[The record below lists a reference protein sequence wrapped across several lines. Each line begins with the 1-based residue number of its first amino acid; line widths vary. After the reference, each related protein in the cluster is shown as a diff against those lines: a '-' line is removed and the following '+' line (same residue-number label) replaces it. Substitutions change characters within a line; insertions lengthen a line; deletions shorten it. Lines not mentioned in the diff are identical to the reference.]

1 MNIFDTITNPITEY
15 IFDTSALYLQIKNS
29 INETKGRKN
38 WAKTQKKYY
47 DDEISSANT
56 KSVANGGEKNTHTYN
71 TGNETKIDNENTM
84 N

>member
-1 MNIFDTITNPITEY
+1 M
-15 IFDTSALYLQIKNS
+15 K
-29 INETKGRKN
+29 RKEE
-38 WAKTQKKYY
+38 KIEQKHKKKYY